1 MSSSTNKIRFHFLE
15 KVPALKNRT
24 RLKSFVQ
31 QQCEKRG
38 FTVDFINYIFC
49 SDEYLLNYNKQYLEH
64 NTLTDIITFQ
74 LNQTSQPLQADIYI
88 STERVQD
95 NAKKFKVSLQ
105 QELHRVIF
113 HGALHLCG
121 LKDKTQEQSVKMKE
135 AEGQL
140 LNLYFV
146 SRETF

>member
-1 MSSSTNKIRFHFLE
+1 MPHSTNKIRFHFLE

-24 RLKSFVQ
+24 RLKSFVL

-49 SDEYLLNYNKQYLEH
+49 SDEYLLNYNQQYLEH

-121 LKDKTQEQSVKMKE
+121 LKDKTQEQSIKMKE
-135 AEGQL
+135 AEDQL
-140 LNLYFV
+140 INLYFV

>member
-1 MSSSTNKIRFHFLE
+1 MPHSTNKIRFHFLE

-49 SDEYLLNYNKQYLEH
+49 SDEYLLNYNQQYLGH
-64 NTLTDIITFQ
+64 KTLTDIITFQ
-74 LNQTSQPLQADIYI
+74 LNQTNQPLQADIYI
-88 STERVQD
+88 SSERVRD
-95 NAKKFKVSLQ
+95 NAKKFNVSLQ
-105 QELHRVIF
+105 QEFHRVIF

-121 LKDKTQEQSVKMKE
+121 LKDKTPEQSLKMKE
-135 AEGQL
+135 AEDQL